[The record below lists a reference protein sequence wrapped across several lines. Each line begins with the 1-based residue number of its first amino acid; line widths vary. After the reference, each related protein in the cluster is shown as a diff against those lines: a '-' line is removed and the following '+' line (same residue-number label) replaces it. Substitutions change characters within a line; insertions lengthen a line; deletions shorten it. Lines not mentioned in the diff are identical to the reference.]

1 VTMKNIACIFIIS
14 LLVFSGCSNIKPID
28 KSSAFAL
35 TLSSVD
41 HQPFSLGELTNQKAS
56 VIIFLQPECP
66 FCNSY
71 GKILRQLDSSFSEK
85 DVKMI
90 GVVAGK
96 NYSDDEIKEYQ
107 EKHKLKFPIL
117 LDPDFAL
124 KNQLH
129 ATKTPEAFLLDSD
142 GKLLYRGM
150 IDNWGYEI
158 GKVRAQVTEHY
169 LTDAAEAFL
178 AQKPISLD
186 STAAIG
192 CYIE

>member
-1 VTMKNIACIFIIS
+1 MKNFAPLS
-14 LLVFSGCSNIKPID
+14 VLVFSLLLISACTNTKPAD
-28 KSSAFAL
+28 EASPFAMNL
-35 TLSSVD
+35 LSVD
-41 HQPFSLGELTNQKAS
+41 RQQFPMNSLSNQKGS

-71 GKILRQLDSSFSEK
+71 GKTLRHLDSSFNAEGIMM
-85 DVKMI
+85 V

-96 NYSDDEIKEYQ
+96 NYPDDEIKEYR
-107 EKHKLKFPIL
+107 EKHQLKFPIL
-117 LDPDFAL
+117 LDPDFTL
-124 KNQLH
+124 RDKLH
-129 ATKTPEAFLLDSD
+129 ATKTPEAFLLDAN
-142 GKLLYRGM
+142 GKVLYRGM

-169 LTDAAEAFL
+169 LTDAAEAYL